1 MINHPLGQP
10 TRAPLLALAH
20 HSLCEGAL
28 YELRGL
34 DTGYVRRIPVM
45 MNRRFICHFIYMLE
59 LFLI

>member
-20 HSLCEGAL
+20 RSLCEGAL